1 MKKLIIT
8 FGILLMHIFCV
19 AQDPH
24 FSQFFMAPN
33 FINPA
38 LTAVSNSDWRLMGN
52 LRQQWGN
59 AGTPFN
65 TQTIA
70 VEMKIT
76 GRETFD
82 PTIDNINQ
90 NTLACGISMMLDQSM
105 YGAFRSN
112 YTIGTVSYNAKLS
125 TEQSIS
131 FGMHGMYGNRV
142 IDYNR
147 LTFGE
152 QFTSGGFNASFPS
165 GEQALSSMKSFFS
178 LGAGLLYNYRREDLN
193 VVVGASA
200 FHLNNPKQTFLNDPT
215 QIIPK
220 RYLAHANTEFPISNF
235 VSLNL
240 NACYQIQ
247 ALPAYF
253 SVGGA
258 LGYDLSGEKNSIL
271 YAGGWFREGDSF
283 YPYLGWSVGL
293 LQFGFSYDVV
303 HSQQNLGPSNPRSF
317 EMSFVVRQKSD
328 PNKRRCLGC
337 YCPSPWR

>member
-1 MKKLIIT
+1 MRKITIT
-8 FGILLMHIFCV
+8 FGILLMHIIV
-19 AQDPH
+19 AAQDPH

-33 FINPA
+33 FVNPA
-38 LTAVSNSDWRLMGN
+38 ISAVSSSDWRIMGN

-65 TQTIA
+65 TQTVA
-70 VEMKIT
+70 AEMKIT
-76 GRETFD
+76 GQEKYD
-82 PTIDNINQ
+82 PNIINQ
-90 NTLACGISMMLDQSM
+90 NTLACGVSMMLDQSM
-105 YGAFRSN
+105 FGAFKST
-112 YTIGTVSYNAKLS
+112 YAVGTVAYKAVLS
-125 TEQSIS
+125 DEQSIS
-131 FGMHGMYGNRV
+131 LGMHGMYGNRV
-142 IDYNR
+142 IDYTR

-178 LGAGLLYNYRREDLN
+178 LGAGLLYNYQSQDFNL
-193 VVVGASA
+193 VVGGAA
-200 FHLNNPKQTFLNDPT
+200 YHLNNPKQTFLKDPT

-220 RYLAHANTEFPISNF
+220 RYVAHSNVEFPISKF

-253 SVGGA
+253 SAGGA
-258 LGYDLSGEKNSIL
+258 VGYDLSGDKNSIL

-293 LQFGFSYDVV
+293 IQIGFSYDVV
-303 HSQQNLGPSNPRSF
+303 HSKQNLGPSNPRSF

-328 PNKRRCLGC
+328 PNKKFRVGC
-337 YCPSPWR
+337 PQAPW